1 MLKLQKV
8 SKSFKDRLIL
18 DQIDLELTYG
28 KSYAITGRSGEGK
41 STLLHILGALESPD
55 QGTIEIENELIC
67 TKNGDFI
74 RKNKIGFIFQN
85 FNVLEDF
92 SVLDNLKIA
101 CQIRSHKL
109 DEKSLLQCLANVEL
123 IDKASHLARTLSG
136 GERQRLAIARALM
149 HKPKII
155 LADEPTGSLDMAT
168 ASKIEQLLL
177 KTVTLDQALLIIV
190 THDLD
195 LAQKCDR
202 IYHLKDG
209 KLK

>member
-1 MLKLQKV
+1 MLKLSKV
-8 SKSFKDRLIL
+8 SKSFKDRVIL
-18 DQIDLELTYG
+18 DELDLELPFG
-28 KSYAITGRSGEGK
+28 QSYAITGRSGEGK

-55 QGTIEIENELIC
+55 SGSVLIESELVSIK
-67 TKNGDFI
+67 TGDKI

-92 SVLDNLKIA
+92 SVLDNLKVA
-101 CQIRSHKL
+101 CRIREHKI
-109 DEKSLLQCLANVEL
+109 DESYLLKCLEDVEL
-123 IDKASHLARTLSG
+123 LDKAHSLARILSG

-155 LADEPTGSLDMAT
+155 LADEPTGSLDTAT

-177 KTVTLDQALLIIV
+177 KTVTLEQALLIIV
-190 THDLD
+190 THDLE

-202 IYHLKDG
+202 IFQLKDG